1 MLRFFFELAEQGD
14 PKAEHHSRSA
24 PHTFFEGMD
33 THTWEDTRLKLA
45 QALSTEEFANP
56 ASYYQA
62 LVGAKKIVA
71 EGMESIDT
79 HRTIR
84 FSVNR
89 LHELVQE
96 VEQIIRTHV
105 PDITT
110 NELTGEDLKRLGYNE
125 DDLKQLGYE

>member
-1 MLRFFFELAEQGD
+1 
-14 PKAEHHSRSA
+14 
-24 PHTFFEGMD
+24 MD
-33 THTWEDTRLKLA
+33 TQTWEDTRLKLA
-45 QALSTEEFANP
+45 QALSTEEFATL

-62 LVGAKKIVA
+62 LVAAKRIVA

-89 LHELVQE
+89 LYELGQE
-96 VEQIIRTHV
+96 VEQIIQTHV